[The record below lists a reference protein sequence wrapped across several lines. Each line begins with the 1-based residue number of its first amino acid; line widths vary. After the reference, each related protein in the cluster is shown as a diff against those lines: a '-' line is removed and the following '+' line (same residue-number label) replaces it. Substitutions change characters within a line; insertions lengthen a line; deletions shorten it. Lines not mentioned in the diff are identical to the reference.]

1 MPQRTHYSP
10 ELNRFL
16 VCALYHEAKSKGMHM
31 TNLANQLL
39 SQVLTGGDGWQKA
52 MLQFQENTEEQPK
65 H

>member
-16 VCALYHEAKSKGMHM
+16 VCALYHEAKKRGMHM

-39 SQVLTGGDGWQKA
+39 SQTLTGGDGWQKA
-52 MLQFQENTEEQPK
+52 MLQFQDETEPK
-65 H
+65 PTK